1 MCLEDGSVR
10 KRYTK
15 HVECKKLT
23 SSQKVPHQPQYL
35 EQVSRKFP
43 TQKNSVESYFEACM
57 LRRQY
62 IRASIHRNHPIE
74 DILSRPLGVFVIL
87 GAVADEHGG
96 HAVIVAALLGMRCIL
111 LVHLVTLV
119 AQEALFY
126 GHNGLAT
133 RVIVCRVRK
142 VAVHS
147 WP

>member
-1 MCLEDGSVR
+1 MRLEEESVG

-15 HVECKKLT
+15 STLNAKKLT

-43 TQKNSVESYFEACM
+43 TQKSSVESYFEACM

-62 IRASIHRNHPIE
+62 VRASIHRNHPIE
-74 DILSRPLGVFVIL
+74 DILSRPLGIFVIL

-96 HAVIVAALLGMRCIL
+96 HAVIVAALLGMRRIL

-119 AQEALFY
+119 AQETLFLRPQRISDK
-126 GHNGLAT
+126 GHCL
-133 RVIVCRVRK
+133 
-142 VAVHS
+142 
-147 WP
+147 